1 MQQFNKI
8 RHYMI
13 VRNKVFIGVF
23 FLIVLPFIVKA
34 QNNSSPYS
42 IIGIGNIENSDFDR
56 YTGMANAGL
65 ALSDIRY
72 INSSNAA
79 SLPKLGNH
87 VFSFEM
93 ALRSSID
100 DYSGGGLST
109 INPNNPAP
117 SPTFDVAFR
126 KLAVATKI
134 TSKWGS
140 TIGLQPYS
148 TANYDYTAS
157 KLIEG
162 SNSDE
167 LSAEYHGSGGVN
179 QFYWGNGYQITKNT
193 SVGVNS
199 SILFGSLKQSET
211 LLSSD
216 VLSGLVTT
224 DNIYLTGAY
233 FNFSLQTKKR
243 LSSSWMSTY
252 GITYSPQTTL
262 HAAYDVTVTD
272 NTLLDTLKNDPT
284 INDRFTIPALFS
296 AGIAFIKNDKYT
308 FTVNAQQQNWSDI
321 RGNAFQPV
329 GGANY
334 TLSNSNKLSF
344 GYQKENKVKN
354 FYGVE
359 YEKSFFQL
367 GAYAGNTYLQVSG
380 QQLTDFG
387 VTLGYGRNAKRSPL
401 GYYIALEAGRRG
413 SENTTV
419 LSENYLN
426 INLVFSYIDRWYKG
440 KKYY

>member
-1 MQQFNKI
+1 
-8 RHYMI
+8 MI
-13 VRNKVFIGVF
+13 LRSKVFVGIF
-23 FLIVLPFIVKA
+23 FLMVLPFMVKA

-42 IIGIGNIENSDFDR
+42 IIGLGNIENSDFDR
-56 YTGMANAGL
+56 YTGMGNAGV
-65 ALSDIRY
+65 ALSDSRY
-72 INSSNAA
+72 INNGNAA
-79 SLPKLGNH
+79 SLSKLSNH

-93 ALRSSID
+93 AVRSSID

-109 INPNNPAP
+109 IDPDNPKP
-117 SPTFDVAFR
+117 SPTFDIAFR

-134 TSKWGS
+134 TNKWGS
-140 TIGLQPYS
+140 SLGLQPYS
-148 TANYDYTAS
+148 TANYDYTAP

-162 SNSDE
+162 TNSEE

-179 QFYWGNGYQITKNT
+179 QFYWGNGYQVTKNT
-193 SVGVNS
+193 SVGINS
-199 SILFGSLKQSET
+199 SILFGSLKQTES
-211 LLSSD
+211 LLGTD
-216 VLSGLVTT
+216 VLSGLNTT
-224 DNIYLTGAY
+224 DNIYLSGAY

-243 LSSSWMSTY
+243 LTSQWVSTY

-262 HAAYDVTVTD
+262 HAAYDVSVTD
-272 NTLLDTLKNDPT
+272 NLSDTLKNDPT
-284 INDRFTIPALFS
+284 VNDRFTIPALLNV
-296 AGIAFIKNDKYT
+296 GIAFIKNNKYT

-329 GGANY
+329 GGASY
-334 TLSNSNKLSF
+334 KLTNSNKISI
-344 GYQKENKVKN
+344 GYQKSNRVKN

-367 GAYAGNTYLQVSG
+367 GAYGGNTYLQVSN

-387 VTLGYGRNAKRSPL
+387 VSLGYGRNARRSTL

-413 SENTTV
+413 SDNGVV
-419 LSENYLN
+419 LSENYFNLN
-426 INLVFSYIDRWYKG
+426 IVLSYIDHWYKG